1 MSGRAGLLRWL
12 DDLARALLPAGLTL
26 LLMLL
31 AALPSG
37 LPAGL
42 PGLLPAIALP
52 CLVFW
57 SIFRPAALPP
67 PVVFGLGLLQDL
79 LTAAP
84 PGSGVLVLLLAHGVA
99 ARWRRVLARQR
110 FPLVWLAFAGIAAG
124 AAVLGLGL
132 QALLAWRLL
141 PPAPALWQALL
152 AIGLYPVLAWP
163 LTRLHEA
170 MRRAEATAGHP
181 A

>member
-1 MSGRAGLLRWL
+1 
-12 DDLARALLPAGLTL
+12 
-26 LLMLL
+26 
-31 AALPSG
+31 
-37 LPAGL
+37 
-42 PGLLPAIALP
+42 
-52 CLVFW
+52 
-57 SIFRPAALPP
+57 
-67 PVVFGLGLLQDL
+67 
-79 LTAAP
+79 
-84 PGSGVLVLLLAHGVA
+84 GVA